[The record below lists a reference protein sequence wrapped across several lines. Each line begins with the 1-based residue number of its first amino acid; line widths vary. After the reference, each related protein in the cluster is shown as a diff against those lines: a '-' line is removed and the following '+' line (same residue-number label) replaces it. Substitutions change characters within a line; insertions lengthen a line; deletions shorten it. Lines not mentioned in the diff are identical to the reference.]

1 MERGMWNQI
10 VYQML
15 RPQTNKNKHQT
26 MSLIRILSPEKIVD

>member
-15 RPQTNKNKHQT
+15 RFQINENMHQT
-26 MSLIRILSPEKIVD
+26 MFLIRILSPEKIVD